1 MTNEFDGTNDH
12 MRLEVE
18 VVDPI
23 VDNMGLEVM
32 DANGLYWMT
41 SSLSRIYA
49 VVVNAVSFNNCSTT
63 P

>member
-1 MTNEFDGTNDH
+1 MTNEFDGTNDQ

-32 DANGLYWMT
+32 DANRLYY
-41 SSLSRIYA
+41 SLS
-49 VVVNAVSFNNCSTT
+49 
-63 P
+63 

>member
-1 MTNEFDGTNDH
+1 MTNEFDGTNDQ

-32 DANGLYWMT
+32 DANGLSWIL
-41 SSLSRIYA
+41 SSGSE
-49 VVVNAVSFNNCSTT
+49 
-63 P
+63 